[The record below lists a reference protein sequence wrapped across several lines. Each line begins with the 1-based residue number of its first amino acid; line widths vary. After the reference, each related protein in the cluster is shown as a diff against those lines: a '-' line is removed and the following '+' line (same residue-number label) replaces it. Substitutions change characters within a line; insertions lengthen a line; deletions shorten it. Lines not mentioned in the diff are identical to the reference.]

1 MTPGSE
7 CNGLVTTV
15 IAATGLC
22 HNDSVRMQTIFSA
35 PEPLANWRYRA
46 EPKRGVELGRVASL
60 LTLPFLLIAAGLYF
74 PYVLGWGLVQAR
86 KRRRFQEKMKTLGR
100 VMEWSDFI
108 LAMDE
113 TRGTAIVERY
123 SPAGTVNLWWTPEN
137 IYEVCPYSPVDWEGL
152 CDKSFLPFAEWCRER
167 YSSPEVGR
175 ALLVGPSPKGE
186 PSSSRFQ
193 FEFGGDPTPS
203 ARWIE
208 VVPPEVLRKKR

>member
-1 MTPGSE
+1 
-7 CNGLVTTV
+7 
-15 IAATGLC
+15 
-22 HNDSVRMQTIFSA
+22 MQTIFSS
-35 PEPLANWRYRA
+35 PEPLRDWRYRA

-86 KRRRFQEKMKTLGR
+86 KRRKFLEKMKALGR
-100 VMEWSDFI
+100 VMDWSDFVQ
-108 LAMDE
+108 AMDE

-123 SPAGTVNLWWTPEN
+123 SLAGTVTTLWWTPEN
-137 IYEVCPYSPVDWEGL
+137 IYEVCPYSPVDWEAL
-152 CDKSFLPFAEWCRER
+152 RDESFLPFAEWCRER

-186 PSSSRFQ
+186 ASSLRFR
-193 FEFGGDPTPS
+193 FEVCGDPGPS

-208 VVPPEVLRKKR
+208 VVPPEVLRKKKRQLAKHRKYTH